1 MSNLFPRAADATGP
15 WATLLSPKAVEESC
29 GLIMRKSRAWWP
41 PRLLRRLSPRKG
53 HREDG
58 RCHFWA
64 PNFKSWPP
72 VLLLSVCQNFAEER
86 LLASY
91 WGVSTIYF
99 CVDLSSIG

>member
-1 MSNLFPRAADATGP
+1 MSDLFPRAADAAGP

-29 GLIMRKSRAWWP
+29 WLVMRKSRARWS
-41 PRLLRRLSPRKG
+41 LSPREG

-72 VLLLSVCQNFAEER
+72 VLLLSVCQNLAEER
-86 LLASY
+86 LPASY

-99 CVDLSSIG
+99 CDDLSSIG